1 MASYHAIDRDAVGE
15 VTQTDLGHY
24 LRAHGKN
31 YSDLELISIIRRI
44 DMEGDAKITLDE
56 WAEFLKL

>member
-1 MASYHAIDRDAVGE
+1 MASYHAIDRDGLGVINQA
-15 VTQTDLGHY
+15 DLGHY

-44 DMEGDAKITLDE
+44 DMEGDATITLDE

>member
-1 MASYHAIDRDAVGE
+1 
-15 VTQTDLGHY
+15 

-44 DMEGDAKITLDE
+44 DMEGDATITLDE
-56 WAEFLKL
+56 WSEFLKL